1 LTYSPDFSEQGLTT
15 YYGEKV
21 MRKRLGLL
29 FLPFVAFAAFTFAA
43 QSRSAVPELPR
54 LTLDNFSPGIRE
66 QIKEAY
72 SFARNHAD
80 DAGASGRLGMV
91 LQTYGL
97 LQEAAICYQRAI
109 QLEPNSF
116 PWTYYLGAVEADQGH
131 CDTATAT
138 LRLALRIEPNYVP
151 AKLRLAKCL
160 LASADWD
167 ASGKLYSEIVEQYPD
182 NADAYYGLGRVRSA
196 RRDLGG
202 ASEAYRKATELFPD
216 FGAAHYALALT
227 NRTLGRADQAEEQF
241 RLYEKNKTGVPP
253 AGDPLLGEV
262 RALNHSAT
270 YQVQYG
276 AELERQGK
284 LEESAA
290 AHEKALEIDP
300 NLVQAHINL
309 IQLYGRLGQFE
320 KAEEHYR
327 ASIRIDPG
335 SAESYYNYGVLLLS
349 AEKYSQAEEAFR
361 KTIEI
366 NPFHAGAHNNLGYLL
381 ERRSNFPEAEA
392 EYRKAIEN
400 KPSDREAHFNL
411 GRILVN
417 QKKFQEGIQELK
429 KTIEPEDENTPRYVY
444 ALGAAFARSG
454 DRQNALRYIR
464 EARDGAAARGQ
475 STLLASIERDLR
487 TLEAAGNPQ

>member
-1 LTYSPDFSEQGLTT
+1 
-15 YYGEKV
+15 
-21 MRKRLGLL
+21 MRKRLGL
-29 FLPFVAFAAFTFAA
+29 PFFSLLVLASSAFAA
-43 QSRSAVPELPR
+43 QSHSAVPELPR
-54 LTLDNFSPGIRE
+54 LTLDNFSSGIRE
-66 QIKEAY
+66 QIGEAY
-72 SFARNHAD
+72 SFARSHAH

-91 LQTYGL
+91 LQAYGL
-97 LQEAAICYQRAI
+97 LQEAVVCYRRAA
-109 QLEPNSF
+109 QLEPISF
-116 PWTYYLGAVEADQGH
+116 QWTYYLGAVEADQGH
-131 CDTATAT
+131 CDTAIST
-138 LRLALRIEPNYVP
+138 LRLALRIDPSYVP
-151 AKLRLAKCL
+151 AKLRLANCL

-167 ASGKLYSEIVEQYPD
+167 VSGKLFAEIVAHRPD
-182 NADAYYGLGRVRSA
+182 NADAYYGLGRVRA
-196 RRDLGG
+196 AKRDLPG
-202 ASEAYRKATELFPD
+202 ASEAYRKATELVPD

-227 NRTLGRADQAEEQF
+227 YRALGKAEQAEEQL

-253 AGDPLLGEV
+253 SGDLLLAEV

-309 IQLYGRLGQFE
+309 IELYGRLAQFE

-327 ASIRIDPG
+327 AAIRIDSG

-366 NPFHAGAHNNLGYLL
+366 NPFHAGGHNNLGYLL
-381 ERRSNFPEAEA
+381 ERRSNFAEAET

-400 KPSDREAHFNL
+400 KPNDRQAHFNL

-429 KTIEPEDENTPRYVY
+429 KTIEPEDENTPRYIY

-454 DRQNALRYIR
+454 DRQNALLYIR
-464 EARDGAAARGQ
+464 QAREGAAARGQ
-475 STLLASIERDLR
+475 SALLVSIERDLR
-487 TLEAAGNPQ
+487 TLESLGTPQ

>member
-1 LTYSPDFSEQGLTT
+1 LLNLPYEN
-15 YYGEKV
+15 YRGEKV

-29 FLPFVAFAAFTFAA
+29 FLPLLAFASSNVAA

-54 LTLDNFSPGIRE
+54 LTLENFSPGIRE
-66 QIKEAY
+66 QIDEAY
-72 SFARNHAD
+72 SFARSHAD
-80 DAGASGRLGMV
+80 NADASGKLGMV
-91 LQTYGL
+91 FETYGL
-97 LQEAAICYQRAI
+97 FKEAAVCFRRAM
-109 QLEPNSF
+109 QLGPSSF
-116 PWTYYLGAVEADQGH
+116 QWIYYLGAVQADQGR
-131 CDTATAT
+131 CDTATST
-138 LRLALRIEPNYVP
+138 LRLALRIDPSYFP
-151 AKLRLAKCL
+151 AKLRLANCL

-167 ASGKLYSEIVEQYPD
+167 ASEKLYVEIAKQQPD

-196 RRDLGG
+196 RRDLPG
-202 ASEAYRKATELFPD
+202 ASEAYRNATELFPD

-227 NRTLGRADQAEEQF
+227 YRTLGKTDQAEEQL

-253 AGDPLLGEV
+253 TGDSLMAEI

-276 AELERQGK
+276 TELERQGK

-300 NLVQAHINL
+300 SLVQAHINL
-309 IQLYGRLGQFE
+309 IELYGRLGQFE
-320 KAEEHYR
+320 KAEEHYN
-327 ASIRIDPG
+327 AAVRIDPG
-335 SAESYYNYGVLLLS
+335 SAESYYNYGVLLLTG
-349 AEKYSQAEEAFR
+349 EKYPQAEEAFQ

-381 ERRSNFPEAEA
+381 ERRSNFSEAEA
-392 EYRKAIEN
+392 EYQKAIEN
-400 KPSDREAHFNL
+400 RPSDRQAHFNL

-417 QKKFQEGIQELK
+417 QKKFHEGIHELK

-454 DRQNALRYIR
+454 DRQNALLYLRQ
-464 EARDGAAARGQ
+464 ARDGAAARGQ
-475 STLLASIERDLR
+475 STLLTSIERDLH
-487 TLEAAGNPQ
+487 TLESSGTPQ

>member
-1 LTYSPDFSEQGLTT
+1 
-15 YYGEKV
+15 
-21 MRKRLGLL
+21 MRERLSLL
-29 FLPFVAFAAFTFAA
+29 FLLFVAVGSSNLAA

-54 LTLDNFSPGIRE
+54 LTLDNFSPGTRE
-66 QIKEAY
+66 QIEEAY
-72 SFARNHAD
+72 SFARSHAE
-80 DAGASGRLGMV
+80 DAGASGRLAMV

-97 LQEAAICYQRAI
+97 LQEAAICYQRAM

-116 PWTYYLGAVEADQGH
+116 QWTYYLGAVEADQGH
-131 CDTATAT
+131 CDTAAAT

-151 AKLRLAKCL
+151 AKLRLANCL
-160 LASADWD
+160 LASANWD
-167 ASGKLYSEIVEQYPD
+167 ASEKVYAEVAEQNPD
-182 NADAYYGLGRVRSA
+182 NADAYYGLGRVRA
-196 RRDLGG
+196 AKRDLLG
-202 ASEAYRKATELFPD
+202 ASKAYCKATELFTD

-227 NRTLGRADQAEEQF
+227 YRRLGKADQAEEQL

-253 AGDPLLGEV
+253 TGDSLMAEV

-309 IQLYGRLGQFE
+309 IELYGRLGQFE

-327 ASIRIDPG
+327 ASVRIEPG

-349 AEKYSQAEEAFR
+349 AEKYSQAEETFR

-381 ERRSNFPEAEA
+381 ERQSNFSEAEA
-392 EYRKAIEN
+392 EYRKAIED
-400 KPSDREAHFNL
+400 KPSDRQAHFNL

-417 QKKFQEGIQELK
+417 QKRFQEGIQELK

-454 DRQNALRYIR
+454 DRENALRYIR
-464 EARDGAAARGQ
+464 QARDGAAARGQ
-475 STLLASIERDLR
+475 STLLASIERDLH
-487 TLEAAGNPQ
+487 TLEAAGTPQ

>member
-1 LTYSPDFSEQGLTT
+1 
-15 YYGEKV
+15 
-21 MRKRLGLL
+21 MWKRLSLL
-29 FLPFVAFAAFTFAA
+29 FLPLLAFACSTFGA
-43 QSRSAVPELPR
+43 QGPSSVPELPW

-66 QIKEAY
+66 QIDEAY
-72 SFARNHAD
+72 SFARSHAE
-80 DAGASGRLGMV
+80 DAVASGRLGMV

-97 LQEAAICYQRAI
+97 LQQAAVCYRRAM

-116 PWTYYLGAVEADQGH
+116 QWAYYLGAVEADQGH
-131 CDTATAT
+131 CDTAAST
-138 LRLALRIEPNYVP
+138 LRLALRIDPTYFP
-151 AKLRLAKCL
+151 AKLRLANCL
-160 LASADWD
+160 LASAVWD
-167 ASGKLYSEIVEQYPD
+167 ASERLFAEIAEQHPD
-182 NADAYYGLGRVRSA
+182 NADAYYGLGRVRAA
-196 RRDLGG
+196 RRDPAG

-216 FGAAHYALALT
+216 YGAAHYALALT
-227 NRTLGRADQAEEQF
+227 YRTLGKADQAEEQL
-241 RLYEKNKTGVPP
+241 RLYEKNKIAVPP
-253 AGDPLLGEV
+253 SGDPLLAEV

-290 AHEKALEIDP
+290 AHEKAIEIDP

-309 IQLYGRLGQFE
+309 IELYGRLGRFQ
-320 KAEEHYR
+320 KAEEHYK
-327 ASIRIDPG
+327 AAVRIDSG

-349 AEKYSQAEEAFR
+349 AEEYARAEEAFR

-366 NPFHAGAHNNLGYLL
+366 NPFYAGAHNNLGYLL
-381 ERRSNFPEAEA
+381 ERQGNFPEAET

-400 KPSDREAHFNL
+400 KPGDRQAHFNL

-417 QKKFQEGIQELK
+417 QKKFQEGIQELR

-444 ALGAAFARSG
+444 ALGAAFARAG

-464 EARDGAAARGQ
+464 QARDVAAARGQ
-475 STLLASIERDLR
+475 STLLVSIERDLH
-487 TLEAAGNPQ
+487 TLEASGTPQ

>member
-1 LTYSPDFSEQGLTT
+1 
-15 YYGEKV
+15 
-21 MRKRLGLL
+21 MRKSLGLL
-29 FLPFVAFAAFTFAA
+29 FLSLPAFVSSTFAA
-43 QSRSAVPELPR
+43 QSHSAIPELPR

-66 QIKEAY
+66 HIGEAY
-72 SFARNHAD
+72 SFARSHAE

-91 LQTYGL
+91 LQAYGL
-97 LQEAAICYQRAI
+97 LQEAEACYRRAM

-116 PWTYYLGAVEADQGH
+116 QWTYYLGAVEADQGH
-131 CDTATAT
+131 CGTATST
-138 LRLALRIEPNYVP
+138 LRLALRIDPGYVP
-151 AKLRLAKCL
+151 IKLRLANCL

-167 ASGKLYSEIVEQYPD
+167 ASGKLYAEIVEQHPD
-182 NADAYYGLGRVRSA
+182 NADAYYGLGRVRAA
-196 RRDLGG
+196 RHDFSG
-202 ASEAYRKATELFPD
+202 ASEAYRRATELFPD
-216 FGAAHYALALT
+216 FAAAHYALALAY
-227 NRTLGRADQAEEQF
+227 RTLGKTDQAEEQL
-241 RLYEKNKTGVPP
+241 RLYEKNKTGLPSS
-253 AGDPLLGEV
+253 GDPLLAEV

-276 AELERQGK
+276 AELEKQGK

-309 IQLYGRLGQFE
+309 IELYGRLGQFE

-327 ASIRIDPG
+327 AAIRIAPG

-349 AEKYSQAEEAFR
+349 AERYSQAEEAFR

-381 ERRSNFPEAEA
+381 ERQSNSPEAEV
-392 EYRKAIEN
+392 EYRRAIEN
-400 KPSDREAHFNL
+400 KPSDRQAHFNL

-429 KTIEPEDENTPRYVY
+429 KTIEPEDESTPRYVY

-464 EARDGAAARGQ
+464 QARDAAAARGQ
-475 STLLASIERDLR
+475 AQLLASIDRDLH
-487 TLEAAGNPQ
+487 TLEASGTPQ